1 MSIIELDSQQKS
13 EAVEK
18 IKRYMSDQLD
28 TDIGQF
34 DAEFLMDFFAEQI
47 GVYFYNQGLQD
58 ANTLLAS
65 KMEDMQH
72 LLYELEKPVPR

>member
-1 MSIIELDSQQKS
+1 MSMIELDNKQKAD
-13 EAVEK
+13 AVEK
-18 IKRYMSDQLD
+18 IKRYMADNLD

-72 LLYELEKPVPR
+72 LLYELEKPLPR